1 LFFKKRRKDTGE
13 AQNLLGIKYRQEG
26 RTVEAAQAFL
36 LAVEAGSKHG
46 MYNLGLL
53 EERSGRIDSARE
65 WLERAHAAGHPEAA
79 NNLGALLFHAG
90 DREGAEN
97 WLRVA
102 VYAGHPA
109 APANLRRLVAQKE
122 RKAST
127 TDERIKQYRARAAQ
141 AHQLFLSSGDH
152 TALIAAVIAA
162 RDAAN
167 LAPPG
172 HPERSSCL
180 IDLRDLLRFRFDLTR
195 QLADL
200 NEAIELGRELFAVTT
215 PSDPRRAENVFV
227 VVGTLRRRF
236 EETGNEEDVA
246 EAAEIA
252 RQSLVGNVGDE
263 LQRAK
268 IQSSLCVLL
277 VTLSRGTNRPAD
289 LDEAVRLGRTA
300 VAALSD
306 DTPDRL
312 LALNNFG
319 AALIVRGE
327 QRLSGDDLD
336 EAIEIFRMA
345 AIGTTTSDSDR
356 AMALANLSAAHNARA
371 SLTSGPEGV
380 HESLKAAEQAL
391 VVEPGQ
397 WRFKATVAQAMGT
410 DAESR
415 DKSILLT
422 REALAKMPAGHAA
435 SPSLLITLS
444 RDLLARFTA
453 DGKPADLAEALEAG
467 RSAVSSARGRAAHP
481 AALHNLCRALLL
493 DYQHAGK
500 ARPKLEESIQA
511 GIAAVEATPADDPD
525 LAFRQISLGYALLTR
540 FEVDGYNEGLST
552 ALEPFRAAARA
563 THAKTSTRLDAA
575 KVWAGYAMRFGDAA
589 DALEGAALSVEL
601 LPAVAWHGLDRETRE
616 RNLADGAALARDAA
630 ACALSAGKPERAVEL
645 LELGRSVLWAETL
658 RLRGDF
664 DALISEVPELV
675 RELTRVRAALESPE
689 HSAGEDRVMLA
700 QQWDGL
706 VAAVRK
712 RPGYGTFLTGQPFSA
727 LAKAAEAG
735 PVVIVNISQYR
746 CDAIIVKPE
755 STVEVVPLPS
765 VTVPGINAITNRYLT
780 DLRSATDPDDPS
792 WFRGLARHTLHHTL
806 GWLWDNIAEPVL
818 SALEYPAREGELPRL
833 WWCPTA
839 SLTALPLHA
848 AGRYPKTAGSGGA
861 VGVPFRVVSS
871 STPSLA
877 ALVKARLRPS
887 SQPQTMLTVAMPD
900 TPGGLTS
907 LPFVWSELEI
917 LNRYFAPNAGN
928 RQLVMPDA
936 TRADVRAQLPAHSWT
951 HFSCHSGQDLTKPSE
966 GALHLWDGPM
976 TVLEIAE
983 QRLDRAEL
991 AFLSACQT
999 VIGGTELLDESIH
1012 LAAALQLAGY
1022 RHVVATLWSIYDQT
1036 SPAVTEAFYRLV
1048 TAGGMLDSAKA
1059 ARALHEAV
1067 RLLRS
1072 EYPADPTFWASYL
1085 HVGP

>member
-26 RTVEAAQAFL
+26 RTEEAAQAFL
-36 LAVEAGSKHG
+36 QAVEAGSRHG

-79 NNLGALLFHAG
+79 NNLGALLFHSG

-102 VYAGHPA
+102 VDEGHPA

-141 AHQLFLSSGDH
+141 AHQLFLSSRDH
-152 TALIAAVIAA
+152 TALIAAVIAS

-215 PSDPRRAENVFV
+215 PDDTRRAENVFI

-236 EETGNEEDVA
+236 EETGNEEDLA

-252 RQSLVGNVGDE
+252 RQGLIGNVGDE
-263 LQRAK
+263 VQRAK
-268 IQSSLCVLL
+268 IQSSLCVIL
-277 VTLSRGTNRPAD
+277 VTLSRNTDRPAD

-312 LALNNFG
+312 QALNNFG
-319 AALIVRGE
+319 AALIIRGE

-371 SLTSGPEGV
+371 SLTSGPEDV
-380 HESLKAAEQAL
+380 RASLKAAEQTL

-397 WRFKATVAQAMGT
+397 WRFKATVAKAMGT

-453 DGKPADLAEALEAG
+453 DGKPADLAEALDAG
-467 RSAVSSARGRAAHP
+467 RQAVSSARGRAAHP

-500 ARPKLEESIQA
+500 VRAKLEESIEA
-511 GIAAVEATPADDPD
+511 GSAAVEATAADDPE
-525 LAFRQISLGYALLTR
+525 LAYRQVSLGYALLTR
-540 FEVDGYNEGLST
+540 FEVDGYNDGLSE
-552 ALEPFRAAARA
+552 ALEPFRVAARA
-563 THAKTSTRLDAA
+563 THAKTSIRMDAA
-575 KVWAGYAMRFGDAA
+575 KVWAGYAVRFGEAE
-589 DALEGAALSVEL
+589 DALEGAALAVEM
-601 LPAVAWHGLDRETRE
+601 LPAVAWHGLDSETRA
-616 RNLADGAALARDAA
+616 RNLTDGAALARDAA
-630 ACALSAGKPERAVEL
+630 ACALSAGQPERAVEL

-664 DALISEVPELV
+664 DALIGEVPELV

-689 HSAGEDRVMLA
+689 HAAGEDRVQLA
-700 QQWDGL
+700 RQWDGL
-706 VAAVRK
+706 VEAVRE
-712 RPGYGTFLTGQPFSA
+712 RPGYENFLAGQPFSE

-746 CDAIIVKPE
+746 CDAIVVLPE

-765 VTVPGINAITNRYLT
+765 VTVPGINAIANRYLT
-780 DLRSATDPDDPS
+780 DLRSASDPDDPS
-792 WFRGLARHTLHHTL
+792 WFRGLARHTLNHTL

-818 SALEYPAREGELPRL
+818 SALNPVPDGELPRL

-848 AGRYPKTAGSGGA
+848 AGRYAKTAGSGGA
-861 VGVPFRVVSS
+861 VGVPLRVVSS

-877 ALVKARLRPS
+877 ALVNARKRPS

-917 LNRYFAPNAGN
+917 MTRYFAPNAGN

-936 TRADVRAQLPAHSWT
+936 TREDVRAQLPLHSWT

-976 TVLEIAE
+976 TVLEIAD
-983 QRLDRAEL
+983 QRLDHAEL

-1036 SPAVTEAFYRLV
+1036 SPAVTEAFYRAV
-1048 TAGGMLDSAKA
+1048 TTDGELDSGKA

-1067 RLLRS
+1067 RLLRT
-1072 EYPADPTFWASYL
+1072 EYPSDPTFWAPYL